1 MPYAWFNGLDACLF
15 ALLAIGAGTRMRESF
30 QLQHRTPVMLIVLSI
45 YATSR
50 AVALAFIALGK
61 VPHDQSF
68 AQNSLN
74 SIPATFYALF
84 QTALV
89 WRWVKAVAD
98 LTAVLDAATFGS
110 GDVVRF
116 SSLIL
121 GIIQPV
127 ACLAA
132 FIDIDCAKFTSL
144 TANDWNVLMQ
154 LYGGFLYI
162 YNGVSF
168 LLLGLL
174 LLRMWRQ
181 SAQSDRDAQVN
192 RLRILL
198 IAVVFANVTF
208 FRGLMLVLFLF
219 INSDKHVA
227 NLVQSSWGAPAVLFA
242 EWWSIVISI
251 FIIPILAPRTASS
264 LKNTSM
270 AGSGSDASMQC
281 LVGRRART
289 QSGQAQTPRAGIS
302 SPPPSPRVSGCS
314 HLSEVSV
321 Q

>member
-1 MPYAWFNGLDACLF
+1 MPYAWFNGLDAVLF
-15 ALLAIGAGTRMRESF
+15 AFLAAAAASRIQWAGGSATGGIRRA
-30 QLQHRTPVMLIVLSI
+30 PVMLL
-45 YATSR
+45 
-50 AVALAFIALGK
+50 ALLLYSLTRSTALFLIALGK
-61 VPHDQSF
+61 VPHDQDF

-74 SIPATFYALF
+74 AIPATFYALF

-144 TANDWNVLMQ
+144 TANDWNLLMQ
-154 LYGGFLYI
+154 LYGGFLYM

-168 LLLGLL
+168 LLLGFLL
-174 LLRMWRQ
+174 MHLWRV
-181 SAQSDRDAQVN
+181 SLSGDDRDYQRFRV
-192 RLRILL
+192 LG
-198 IAVVFANVTF
+198 IAVVFASVTF

-219 INSDKHVA
+219 KSSDKHVA
-227 NLVQSSWGAPAVLFA
+227 NLVQSSWGAPTVLFA

-251 FIIPILAPRTASS
+251 FVFPVVKIRSS
-264 LKNTSM
+264 GTSND
-270 AGSGSDASMQC
+270 SDVVLPASMPF
-281 LVGRRART
+281 R
-289 QSGQAQTPRAGIS
+289 S
-302 SPPPSPRVSGCS
+302 SSRDRITS
-314 HLSEVSV
+314 L